1 MRPENAKQEGP
12 RLTKGGCPISCYLL
26 EETFDP
32 TKKEAVSQ
40 EVLTLFKLSPINE
53 ELEIVNL
60 GDNHNMELPISIN
73 PLLMP
78 REKKELVSLLKEF
91 HDVFAWQYE
100 EMPGLDPEMV
110 SHALNIELGAKPVV
124 QPRRIFHPDVEA
136 QIVQEVKKLLAVG
149 FIKPIE
155 YPQWLLNMVPVK
167 KKNGKIRCCVDFRDL
182 NKVCPKDEFPF
193 PNMDLLI
200 DLVAGHEM
208 FSFMDGFSDYN
219 QIKMAPRDTAK
230 TAFCSLIENFYY
242 TVMPFRLKN
251 MGATYQR
258 AMTVIFHDMM
268 H

>member
-1 MRPENAKQEGP
+1 MQ
-12 RLTKGGCPISCYLL
+12 
-26 EETFDP
+26 
-32 TKKEAVSQ
+32 
-40 EVLTLFKLSPINE
+40 LS
-53 ELEIVNL
+53 
-60 GDNHNMELPISIN
+60 ISIN
-73 PLLMP
+73 PLLTP
-78 REKKELVSLLKEF
+78 PEKKELVSLLKEYRY
-91 HDVFAWQYE
+91 VFAWQYK
-100 EMPGLDPEMV
+100 EMLGLDLEMMA
-110 SHALNIELGAKPVV
+110 HAFNIEPGAKPVV
-124 QPRRIFHPDVEA
+124 QPRRIFHPNVEA
-136 QIVQEVKKLLAVG
+136 QIVQEVKKLLAAG
-149 FIKPIE
+149 FIKPVKH
-155 YPQWLLNMVPVK
+155 PQWLSNIVPAK
-167 KKNGKIRCCVDFRDL
+167 KKNGKIRCCVNFRDL